1 MPRSLAG
8 SGFFLCAGIGMIAA
22 VACCVSLAQAPPPP
36 PDPSLAQPV
45 DLQSEV
51 QVLRVAA
58 REVVVDVQ
66 VVDKKGQPVTG
77 LKAIDFKVIEERD
90 PQAIRS
96 FEEHRPRPALEVENP
111 ALAPALPL
119 NTFTNYTP
127 PNNAGTPIVILL
139 DAMDTDIDHQ
149 MERRTAVVKYLKQ
162 MPPGPPVAI
171 FQFDKSLRLIQG
183 FTTDRKVLLAAAE
196 SLRDSP
202 TLAQPP
208 EVEAARFADTD
219 TLLRLKREALQDGM
233 MTLTRYLAAYPGR
246 KSMIWFT
253 GQLPMHRPNF
263 GNPSFNHETTVSGPD
278 SGEAAQLTDV
288 LTINRVAVYPVDSAG
303 LDTIPI
309 SPSPG
314 AGVMISNNRAAS
326 HENLDYVAAQTGGKA
341 YYNTNDLTQAIT
353 DAVNAG
359 SNYYTL
365 VYSTTNTQW
374 NGEYRRIKV
383 TVDRSDVTLRHKQ
396 GYYALNLGAAAQGK
410 VSSDEKRREDAEEQ
424 ASANVPEAAQ
434 GAVPVAYKGGFKA
447 AMMLGA
453 TPSTQLLFVTHIDAD
468 AAAEKLGKGAP
479 MPADN
484 YMKPEWQ
491 HKPFHIYN
499 ITFNID
505 SSKIDLAQSPDGKR
519 HGKLQ
524 FAAVLFTQDQQQ
536 INSIARTAAFGVTPE
551 QYRRL
556 LDAGLPVRMGF
567 AIPAKGTFF
576 LRLGVYDMNGDKI
589 GAFEIPV
596 DQIKPET
603 AAAK

>member
-1 MPRSLAG
+1 
-8 SGFFLCAGIGMIAA
+8 
-22 VACCVSLAQAPPPP
+22 
-36 PDPSLAQPV
+36 
-45 DLQSEV
+45 V
-51 QVLRVAA
+51 QTLRVAA

-77 LKAIDFKVIEERD
+77 LKAADFKLIEERD

-96 FEEHRPRPALEVENP
+96 FEEHRPKPAPVVQI
-111 ALAPALPL
+111 PALPL

-127 PNNAGTPIVILL
+127 PSNSGTPVVILL

-171 FQFDKSLRLIQG
+171 FQFDKSMRLIQG
-183 FTTDRKVLLAAAE
+183 FTTDRQVLLAAAQ

-202 TLAQPP
+202 TLALPP
-208 EVEAARFADTD
+208 EVEAARFADLD
-219 TLLRLKREALQDGM
+219 TLLRLKRKALEEGM

-246 KSMIWFT
+246 KSMVWFT
-253 GQLPMHRPNF
+253 GDLPMHKVNF

-278 SGEAAQLTDV
+278 SSEAAELTDV
-288 LTINRVAVYPVDSAG
+288 LTINRVAVYTVDSAG

-314 AGVMISNNRAAS
+314 AGAMISNNRAAS
-326 HENLDYVAAQTGGKA
+326 HANLDYVAAQTGGKA

-353 DAVNAG
+353 DAVNAD

-365 VYSTTNTQW
+365 VYSTTNTNW
-374 NGEYRRIKV
+374 SGEYRRIRV
-383 TVDRSDVTLRHKQ
+383 TVDRPDVTLRHKQ

-424 ASANVPEAAQ
+424 ASETAPGVAPA
-434 GAVPVAYKGGFKA
+434 AYKGGFKA

-453 TPSTQLLFVTHIDAD
+453 TPATQILFVTHIDAD

-484 YMKPEWQ
+484 YMKPDWQ
-491 HKPFHIYN
+491 HKPFHTYN
-499 ITFNID
+499 ITFNVD
-505 SSKIDLAQSPDGKR
+505 ASKLNLTQAPDGKR
-519 HGKLQ
+519 HGKIQ

-536 INSIARTAAFGVTPE
+536 VNSIARTASFAVTPD

-556 LDAGLPVRMGF
+556 LDAGLPARMGF
-567 AIPAKGTFF
+567 AIPAKGIFF
-576 LRLGVYDMNGDKI
+576 LRLGVYDVNGDQI
-589 GAFEIPV
+589 GAFELPV

-603 AAAK
+603 ATAQSH